1 MSQLQRTVN
10 HCDLCHHEWIPT
22 TGVIYT
28 HCTSGKCRSRK
39 WNSLAVSVRKRP
51 ELNVERVVEL
61 DTEIP

>member
-39 WNSLAVSVRKRP
+39 WDRKDIPAPGEEGKALAAKAVAK
-51 ELNVERVVEL
+51 
-61 DTEIP
+61 